1 MAAERILV
9 VDDDDTI
16 RQVVR
21 LCLADE
27 GYDVFEAPNGL
38 VALQLLAAC
47 RPSLILLDLR
57 MPVMDGWEFA
67 RRFRDQFHASTP
79 IIVVTAA
86 ESAAQRCREISA
98 DAWLAKPFDLDAL
111 RELVRKL
118 LPHAEA

>member
-67 RRFRDQFHASTP
+67 RRYRGGPGPHAP
-79 IIVVTAA
+79 IVAFVAALDAQVECGDLETAG
-86 ESAAQRCREISA
+86 I
-98 DAWLAKPFDLDAL
+98 LNKPFDLDEL
-111 RELVRKL
+111 LMLVRSQV
-118 LPHAEA
+118 PVS